1 MDRWLQLILLMP
13 EDDFITNKQLAE
25 NLGVSNRTVYNDIV
39 QLNQIM
45 KDKGAQ
51 LVSKP
56 HYGVKLEVTDKGK
69 YLAFLR
75 SLEVDT
81 VTVGDNTETRVN
93 KIIEKM
99 IQADAP
105 VKMDDLS
112 DELYVSRSTLK
123 NDLKRV
129 RTFLDSYG
137 LQIDYRSYTG
147 MSINGTEKNLRR
159 CLAKIEQNL
168 IAKDGSFLSE
178 DMDDI
183 SALLKEIFKRH
194 HYKMAAY
201 SFHNFV
207 AHVHVSIERIRQGKE
222 IAAIYSEPNDG
233 DAQTRA
239 LTEEIVAS
247 LERAYEITFSRTEF
261 QYLLLHLE
269 CKRMVSDTSEAVVSS
284 DVYEITT
291 RMLKEV
297 QVAFH
302 YDFQHDFELVTNL
315 ALHIVPLRL
324 RLLYDMPFENPM
336 ATEICEGA
344 PLAYEMSTVAC
355 GVLAKIYGKKVS
367 SDEIAYIALHFNVAI
382 DRYKKKHKKNVLIIC
397 GTGKSSAMLL
407 TYRIKEEYGKYLNV
421 IGTHDSFN
429 LADVDFKNVDYVL
442 TTVHLEEH
450 IPVPII
456 EINKPFF
463 MGEERSDLRKYFQ
476 NDRRK
481 TLMRYF
487 SENLFLAHL
496 TADSKESV
504 LKQLCEAAA
513 SAVEIPKD
521 AFDHV
526 MRREELGNTAFGN
539 YVAIP
544 HPDRP
549 MGEESFVV
557 TGILEH
563 PILWDRDE
571 VQIIFLIFM
580 KAGGDRN
587 LQLFYRSV
595 SRFLSNTALVQR
607 LIQNQTYDELIS
619 ILESLSYESR

>member
-25 NLGVSNRTVYNDIV
+25 TLGVSNRTVYNDIV
-39 QLNQIM
+39 QLNQVM

-75 SLEVDT
+75 SLEVDN
-81 VTVGDNTETRVN
+81 VTVGDNTETRVG

-99 IQADAP
+99 IQAEAP
-105 VKMDDLS
+105 IKMDDLS

-129 RTFLDSYG
+129 RAFLDDYG

-147 MSINGTEKNLRR
+147 MSINGPEKTLRR

-168 IAKDGSFLSE
+168 IAKDGSFLSK
-178 DMDDI
+178 DMDEI

-194 HYKMAAY
+194 RYKMAAY

-207 AHVHVSIERIRQGKE
+207 AHVHVSISRIRQGKE
-222 IAAIYSEPNDG
+222 IALLYQEQNDG
-233 DAQTRA
+233 DARNLAEDVVSA
-239 LTEEIVAS
+239 LART
-247 LERAYEITFSRTEF
+247 YDITFSRAEF

-291 RMLKEV
+291 RMLKEI
-297 QVAFH
+297 QTAFH

-315 ALHIVPLRL
+315 SLHIVPLRL
-324 RLLYDMPFENPM
+324 RLLYDMPFANPM
-336 ATEICEGA
+336 TAEICEGA
-344 PLAYEMSTVAC
+344 PLAYEMATVAC
-355 GVLAKIYGKKVS
+355 GVLVQIYEKKVS
-367 SDEIAYIALHFNVAI
+367 PDEIAYIALHFNVAI
-382 DRYKKKHKKNVLIIC
+382 DRYKKKHKKNVLIVC

-407 TYRIKEEYGKYLNV
+407 TYRIKEEYGKFLNV
-421 IGTHDSFN
+421 VGTHDSIN
-429 LADVDFKNVDYVL
+429 LADVDFTNVDYVL
-442 TTVHLEEH
+442 TTIHIREH

-463 MGEERSDLRKYFQ
+463 MGEDRGDLRKYFQ
-476 NDRRK
+476 NDRRQ

-487 SENLFLAHL
+487 SEEMFLSHL
-496 TADSKESV
+496 TADSKEDV
-504 LKQLCEAAA
+504 LKLLCKTAAA
-513 SAVEIPKD
+513 NVEIPED
-521 AFDHV
+521 AFAHV
-526 MRREELGNTAFGN
+526 MRREALGSTAFGN

-549 MGEESFVV
+549 MGGESFVV

-563 PILWDRDE
+563 PVPWDQEE
-571 VQIIFLIFM
+571 VQIVFLIFM

-595 SRFLSNTALVQR
+595 SRFLSDRTLVQR
-607 LIQNQTYDELIS
+607 LIQNQTYEELIA
-619 ILESLSYESR
+619 ILDSLSYEAR